1 MQSKLDFMGNFVSIT
16 ETDAVSIYSPLFDG
30 EPMHEFAKFMNSNR
44 NHTHPQLQKFF
55 HTIITKIHKMEE
67 CGAKENLFR
76 YEGGNIKAMPLY
88 VELPGINRKI
98 GKMRLYCIRLS
109 DKLLILG
116 NGGVTTANK
125 YEEDSFMK
133 DCVDKLRNLEKRL
146 WKEVRKA
153 GTDYDDY
160 KAVKQ
165 IIETITI

>member
-1 MQSKLDFMGNFVSIT
+1 
-16 ETDAVSIYSPLFDG
+16 
-30 EPMHEFAKFMNSNR
+30 
-44 NHTHPQLQKFF
+44 
-55 HTIITKIHKMEE
+55 MEE

-76 YEGGNIKAMPLY
+76 SEGGNIKAMPLY

-125 YEEDSFMK
+125 YEEDPFMT
-133 DCVDKLRNLEKRL
+133 DCVDKLRTLEKRL
-146 WKEVRKA
+146 WREVRKA